1 MNKSQV
7 PISILIEQDV
17 AYLER
22 DGHTL
27 VFVAIDSQLVAA
39 LAIHDPLKDDA
50 KQAVGIIK
58 HMKKKVTNYVITV
71 LCNKHLIS
79 RYCY

>member
-1 MNKSQV
+1 M
-7 PISILIEQDV
+7 LIEQDL

-58 HMKKKVTNYVITV
+58 HMKKKVTNVPLPYYVILV
-71 LCNKHLIS
+71 ESLILAS
-79 RYCY
+79 F